1 MYRTS
6 QCSVT
11 IKSRQRV
18 LHRNHWRVVAK
29 KIMCGTSQCS
39 VTTKSRLWA
48 SNKDRKNIGII
59 PPSPSPSP
67 QTRVEPII
75 WSGLVPLPPP
85 PLSPPPN
92 TLVPPPQWPIHIHG
106 THSRNCLVGL
116 CKNRKPD
123 MTAHEYDCWEPH
135 DMLVHCFINGQ
146 WSSARSAWF

>member
-48 SNKDRKNIGII
+48 SNKDWKNIGII
-59 PPSPSPSP
+59 PPSPSPPPNPGGTNNMVRPCTIAPPLSP
-67 QTRVEPII
+67 TQHTG
-75 WSGLVPLPPP
+75 SPPP
-85 PLSPPPN
+85 PL
-92 TLVPPPQWPIHIHG
+92 PIHIHG